1 MELGFH
7 SEPYLRKRWPNRS
20 VYTFTITLTINALK
34 EKKREERKKRKK
46 EEAWR
51 LSSFLECV
59 QEEAK

>member
-7 SEPYLRKRWPNRS
+7 SVPYLRKRWPNRS
-20 VYTFTITLTINALK
+20 VYTFTFTLTINALK
-34 EKKREERKKRKK
+34 EKREEKKKRRK